1 MRRRFLAPAIAA
13 ASLAFAAGCGSDRLP
28 PRLTPGQ
35 RADLHTLV
43 GQARTAA
50 GGGDLAA
57 TNAALAQLKA
67 RVRTLRDSGALD
79 RQRAAE
85 LLKYA
90 VLAELKAAHTVKA
103 PAPATAATPAPTPT
117 PPPAPAP
124 AVTPPAP
131 VPSAPAG
138 VGGGAK
144 AKKPKGHGHGK
155 RAGKGG

>member
-1 MRRRFLAPAIAA
+1 MRRRLLASAVAT
-13 ASLAFAAGCGSDRLP
+13 ASLALAAGCGSDRLP

-43 GQARTAA
+43 GQARAAA

-67 RVRTLRDSGALD
+67 RVRTLRDKGALD
-79 RQRAAE
+79 QPRATE

-90 VLAELKAAHTVKA
+90 VLAELKAAHTVQA
-103 PAPATAATPAPTPT
+103 PAPATGATPAPTPT

-131 VPSAPAG
+131 VPSAAA
-138 VGGGAK
+138 GGGAK

-155 RAGKGG
+155 GAGKGG